1 MHSLAFGDI
10 LRNMEIE
17 KSSNQCIKDLS
28 DSVNYLHGFINI
40 DIDQSDDYLD
50 FLYQSTEHPVYLTE
64 QIDQAARSIGR
75 LYIASMYPRNKTFER
90 YTYQEQ
96 TALGFVG
103 GRTGADTPISL
114 VQMTR
119 RSYQDGIFSVNRF
132 LQSLHDTTS
141 AVMKLQSRTKA
152 DPLRIRESYENLI
165 NPKSS

>member
-17 KSSNQCIKDLS
+17 MSRNQCVEDLS
-28 DSVNYLHGFINI
+28 NAVKDLHGFINI
-40 DIDQSDDYLD
+40 DIDQSNDYLD
-50 FLYQSTEHPVYLTE
+50 FLYQSTENPVQLTPPVE
-64 QIDQAARSIGR
+64 QAARSIGR
-75 LYIASMYPRNKTFER
+75 LYIASMYPRNRTFER

-119 RSYQDGIFSVNRF
+119 RSYQDGIFTVNRF
-132 LQSLHDTTS
+132 FQSLLDTTN
-141 AVMKLQSRTKA
+141 AATKLRLRTEA